1 MKRLRYAL
9 AGWIGRSVITGLM
22 KTVRFEV
29 EGLERYQAIRE
40 RDERVIIALW
50 HGRLLPLI
58 YHLRGQGIAAM
69 VSQSEDGEYI
79 SRVVRAWD
87 YYPVRGSTS
96 RRGREA
102 LQELVHEGRTRPLAI
117 TPDGPRGP
125 RQKLQA
131 GVVVLAHRTGLPVI
145 PLACGCTRAWWLGS
159 WDRFLVPK
167 PFSTVTVRYGE
178 PYHVPHESSHEE
190 IETHR
195 LALETRMNRM
205 IEELDA
211 DGGPTR

>member
-1 MKRLRYAL
+1 VKGFRFAL
-9 AGWIGRSVITGLM
+9 AGWIGRGAIAGLM
-22 KTVRFEV
+22 KTVTFRIED
-29 EGLERYQAIRE
+29 LERYQAFRE
-40 RDERVIIALW
+40 RDEPVIIALW
-50 HGRLLPLI
+50 HGRLLPLV

-69 VSQSEDGEYI
+69 VSQSKDGEYI
-79 SRVVRAWD
+79 ARVIRGWG

-102 LQELVHEGRTRPLAI
+102 LQELVHEGRARSIAI

-125 RQKLQA
+125 RQKLQS

-145 PLACGCTRAWWLGS
+145 PLACGCTRAWWPGR
-159 WDRFLVPK
+159 WDRVLVPK

-178 PYHVPHESSHEE
+178 PYRVPRDASHAE

-195 LALETRMNRM
+195 AALEARMNRL
-205 IEELDA
+205 IEELDG